1 MLCFHYPIP
10 LLIGLFGCLVSLSCT
25 KTYDWNATFNE
36 AGMVN
41 VQKLDSTI
49 KVSLA
54 YSTPNNVLGCDIYG
68 DLEDSLLS
76 VGALKRT
83 QVQNRLLLREVMTS
97 SSFLAYSLN
106 GGTLMLWNEALLK
119 SNLI

>member
-1 MLCFHYPIP
+1 MTGTSHSMKREWL
-10 LLIGLFGCLVSLSCT
+10 
-25 KTYDWNATFNE
+25 TFN
-36 AGMVN
+36 
-41 VQKLDSTI
+41 STM

-97 SSFLAYSLN
+97 F
-106 GGTLMLWNEALLK
+106 
-119 SNLI
+119 IF

>member
-1 MLCFHYPIP
+1 
-10 LLIGLFGCLVSLSCT
+10 
-25 KTYDWNATFNE
+25 
-36 AGMVN
+36 MVN

-54 YSTPNNVLGCDIYG
+54 YSTPNNVLGCDIYE

-76 VGALKRT
+76 VGALKPT
-83 QVQNRLLLREVMTS
+83 QVQNRLLLREFMTS

-106 GGTLMLWNEALLK
+106 GGTLMLWNEAPLK